1 MHVVTPAL
9 EQYAHDR
16 TRAEPALLDELAAQ
30 TRRERADHGMLCGRL
45 EGRFLKLLVQ
55 LSGARRILELG
66 LFTGYS
72 ALSMAEGLPA
82 GGELITCD
90 IDPAAK
96 EFAERYFARSPHG
109 AKIAIRLGPALETI
123 ATLRG
128 PFDLVFIDADKE
140 RYLDY
145 YQAVV
150 ELVRPGG
157 LIVIDNTLWS
167 GRVLKPEQ
175 EADRTIDA
183 LNRFIAS
190 DERVEN
196 VLLTLRD
203 GVQLVRKKD

>member
-1 MHVVTPAL
+1 MHIVPPAF

-30 TRRERADHGMLCGRL
+30 TRRERVDHGMLCGRL

-96 EFAERYFARSPHG
+96 EFAERYFERSPHG
-109 AKIAIRLGPALETI
+109 AKITVKLGPALETI
-123 ATLRG
+123 ASLHG

-140 RYLDY
+140 NYLNY
-145 YQAVV
+145 YQAVL
-150 ELVRPGG
+150 ELLRPGG
-157 LIVIDNTLWS
+157 LMVIDNTLWS
-167 GRVLKPEQ
+167 GRVLKP
-175 EADRTIDA
+175 TIRSKVWFTS
-183 LNRFIAS
+183 LPRPYLVTP
-190 DERVEN
+190 RV
-196 VLLTLRD
+196 RAA
-203 GVQLVRKKD
+203 